1 MMSLTGKTTFTR
13 LASIALAAMLATGIA
28 GCDGDDGKDGAQ
40 GPAGPSGPTGPTG
53 PTGPAGPPAP
63 PPAEPTGTATGD
75 LNGAIT
81 GVTISNSSKIV
92 TVQFTLNDADG
103 RKVTGARNFEFFIS
117 KLVPATNDKPA
128 YWQSY
133 INRSY
138 RSGSNPTVLVA
149 TGERAT
155 ATEVS
160 PGVYRYTFCT
170 DIESVGAFQYY
181 STATGPE
188 ACRSVIPT
196 RNIGGAITG
205 AAWDALSPTLDLA
218 YVSNAVHRLA
228 VVARDGS
235 GASAAH
241 FNTFVD
247 FVPAQLPTLVA
258 NVSNQVVTNESCGAC
273 HAEDSANRGKLLFG
287 PRGGGHVGYY
297 YKVEVCTSCHNPN
310 SYNSAASTAAEWETV
325 DMKVLAHTVHQS
337 HYPQNAPFGGVS
349 SILATQNIGGVNV
362 PINPDGFNGG
372 LGVQNCRACHDNQNP
387 KILPQQPASRA
398 VADKDAWRTRVSQQA
413 CNTCHAVDF
422 TSHFGNQPG
431 NVQCSSCHAPDRSLP
446 VSAAHATPY
455 PTPNNPE
462 LFAGA
467 KAVQYQIA
475 SVTMNADRQP
485 TARFRV
491 LVNGTPFNLKSLVN
505 TTVQPNVLQTVDGV
519 AIGALNMK
527 LAWSAPMPTPV
538 NPANGPA
545 IAQPL
550 DWNNFGSTA
559 GRQFW
564 NYISGATAGVNLGA
578 GFGAFDQPTT
588 YNLTS
593 VAALNS
599 LVGPDAEGYFTTAP
613 GINPTAPLAFPA
625 NTTLRAVAMESY
637 LTINGM
643 NISGDAA
650 LKAVD
655 GAPMRRAVVDI
666 NSCNTCHE
674 RVGFH
679 SNAGRMNSPEY
690 CATCHNTETVSSN
703 LFAGVANF
711 PAIGKDKLYSSKPN
725 NLKDML
731 HSIHAGFVGQG
742 TLQRSAGLLNTPFN
756 FIRANPFAS
765 GGNGP
770 MVFDE
775 VVYPAQ
781 IADCAA
787 CHRPGT
793 YALPDNLRYAW
804 TVVDIAATKN
814 PDGSVATP
822 GALGTAATFN
832 PALSIRVG
840 PATGACGSC
849 HDGSTAK
856 AHMQQ
861 NSAGGVETC
870 VLCHAPG
877 KSAEAHKN

>member
-1 MMSLTGKTTFTR
+1 MLRKGLQTTFGR
-13 LASIALAAMLATGIA
+13 FASVALAAVLAAGIA
-28 GCDGDDGKDGAQ
+28 GCDGDDGAPGAAGQ
-40 GPAGPSGPTGPTG
+40 PGPAGPAGPQGPA
-53 PTGPAGPPAP
+53 GPAGPPAP
-63 PPAEPTGTATGD
+63 PPATPTGSATGD

-81 GVTISNSSKIV
+81 GITISNSSKIV
-92 TVQFTLNDADG
+92 TVDFTLKDAAG
-103 RKVTGARNFEFFIS
+103 RNVTGARNFEFFIS
-117 KLVPATNDKPA
+117 KLVPATNDEPA

-160 PGVYRYTFCT
+160 AGVYRYTFCT

-188 ACRSVIPT
+188 ACRSRIPT

-205 AAWDALSPTLDLA
+205 AVWEALSPTLDLA
-218 YVSNAVHRLA
+218 YAPNAVHRVA

-241 FNTFVD
+241 FNTFID

-273 HAEDSANRGKLLFG
+273 HAENSADRGKLLFG

-325 DMKVLAHTVHQS
+325 DMKVLAHTLHQS
-337 HYPQNAPFGGVS
+337 HYPQNAPFGGVGG
-349 SILATQNIGGVNV
+349 IGAF
-362 PINPDGFNGG
+362 DGG

-387 KILPQQPASRA
+387 KILPQQPAERVA
-398 VADKDAWRTRVSQQA
+398 ADKDAWLTRVSQQA

-431 NVQCSSCHAPDRSLP
+431 NVQCGECHAPTRSLP
-446 VSAAHATPY
+446 VNQAHATPY
-455 PTPNNPE
+455 ATPNNPE
-462 LFAGA
+462 LYRTPTGLSART
-467 KAVQYQIA
+467 VEYQIA
-475 SVTMNADRQP
+475 QVTMDPVTRQP

-505 TTVQPNVLQTVDGV
+505 TTVEPNVLQTVDGV

-538 NPANGPA
+538 SVSNGPA

-550 DWNNFGSTA
+550 DFNNFGGA
-559 GRQFW
+559 ARQFW
-564 NYISGATAGVNLGA
+564 NYISGAPAGVNLGA
-578 GFGAFDQPTT
+578 GFAAYDQPTT
-588 YNLTS
+588 YSLTS

-613 GINPTAPLAFPA
+613 GINPTAPLAFPE

-643 NISGDAA
+643 NISGNAA
-650 LKAVD
+650 LRAVD
-655 GAPMRRAVVDI
+655 GAPTRRLIVDI
-666 NSCNTCHE
+666 DSCNTCHE

-703 LFAGVANF
+703 LFAGIANF
-711 PAIGKDKLYSSKPN
+711 PSVGADKLFSSKPN

-731 HSIHAGFVGQG
+731 HSIHAGYVGQG
-742 TLQRSAGLLNTPFN
+742 SLQRSSGLLNTPFN
-756 FIRANPFAS
+756 FIRANPFAT

-814 PDGSVATP
+814 PDGSVATA

-870 VLCHAPG
+870 VLCHGPG

>member
-1 MMSLTGKTTFTR
+1 MSRQGLKTTMGR
-13 LASIALAAMLATGIA
+13 LASIALAAVLAGGIA
-28 GCDGDDGKDGAQ
+28 GCDGDDGA
-40 GPAGPSGPTGPTG
+40 
-53 PTGPAGPPAP
+53 TGPAGPPGPSGPAGPTGPSGPPAPTP
-63 PPAEPTGTATGD
+63 PPPTGTPSGD
-75 LNGAIT
+75 LTGAIT
-81 GVTISNSSKIV
+81 GITISNASKIV
-92 TVQFTLNDADG
+92 TVQFTLKDAAG
-103 RKVTGARNFEFFIS
+103 LNVTGARNFEFFIS

-149 TGERAT
+149 TGERFT

-188 ACRSVIPT
+188 ACRPRIPT
-196 RNIGGAITG
+196 RNLGGTITG
-205 AAWDALSPTLDLA
+205 PAWEALSPTLDLA
-218 YVSNAVHRLA
+218 YAPNAVHRVA

-247 FVPAQLPTLVA
+247 FVPAQLPALVT

-273 HAEDSANRGKLLFG
+273 HAENSADRGKLLFG
-287 PRGGGHVGYY
+287 PRGGGHVGFY

-310 SYNSAASTAAEWETV
+310 SYNSAGSTAATWETV
-325 DMKVLAHTVHQS
+325 DMKVLAHTVHQP

-349 SILATQNIGGVNV
+349 SIV
-362 PINPDGFNGG
+362 GFDGG

-387 KILPQQPASRA
+387 KIVGQQPANRVA
-398 VADKDAWRTRVSQQA
+398 ADKDAWKTRLSQQA
-413 CNTCHAVDF
+413 CNTCHAVDY
-422 TSHFGNQPG
+422 TNHFGNQPG
-431 NVQCSSCHAPDRSLP
+431 NLQCGSCHAPDRSLP
-446 VSAAHATPY
+446 VNVAHATPY

-462 LFAGA
+462 LYVARNAQGA
-467 KAVQYQIA
+467 VIGPAKKVEYQIA
-475 SVTMNADRQP
+475 SVTVNANRQP

-505 TTVQPNVLQTVDGV
+505 TSVTPNVLQSVDGV
-519 AIGALNMK
+519 SIGAVNMK

-588 YNLTS
+588 YNLNS

-599 LVGPDAEGYFTTAP
+599 LVGPDADGYFTTAA

-625 NTTLRAVAMESY
+625 NATLRAVAIESY
-637 LTINGM
+637 LTINTM

-655 GAPMRRAVVDI
+655 GTPMRRPIVDI
-666 NSCNTCHE
+666 DSCNTCHE

-711 PAIGKDKLYSSKPN
+711 PAIGKDKLYSSKTN

-742 TLQRSAGLLNTPFN
+742 SLQRSAGLLNTPFN

-770 MVFDE
+770 RVFDE
-775 VVYPAQ
+775 VVYPAN
-781 IADCAA
+781 IADCQA

-870 VLCHAPG
+870 VLCHGPG
-877 KSAEAHKN
+877 KSAEAHVK